1 MTDKEKEPCKG
12 MTQNQVERYVAEK
25 RLQILLNKKFEMLEK
40 LHPFLL
46 GEHQETT
53 ETYVKLFDCI
63 DEAIVQ
69 ESKVVV
75 KNENAT
81 HKRQLDE
88 QRLDEIAKKIFIGLQ
103 NCASSHTSSELES
116 QLLQKR
122 PEQVSECLNK
132 DHQAH

>member
-1 MTDKEKEPCKG
+1 MTR
-12 MTQNQVERYVAEK
+12 NQVERYVAEK
-25 RLQILLNKKFEMLEK
+25 RLQLLLNKKFEMLEK
-40 LHPFLL
+40 LHPLIS
-46 GEHQETT
+46 EEPQETT
-53 ETYVKLFDCI
+53 EAYVKLFDCI

-103 NCASSHTSSELES
+103 SCVNSHTSSELES

-122 PEQVSECLNK
+122 PEQVSECLHK
-132 DHQAH
+132 DHQAR